1 MVLKLLLNRNKQK
14 TDMAKHKMKSTST
27 SKPASINAKY
37 EVKCRGKKI
46 TESLLSYHFQKI
58 QKMME
63 QKVIQTKMAKLVW
76 LFLQQLGN
84 KQEQISPLYLGRKT
98 LQNCFACVY
107 VGKDKPQLFIGKTS
121 KQILLDKNGLVDAL
135 KFDCLKPHIGSGS
148 IPVLVSP

>member
-1 MVLKLLLNRNKQK
+1 MQ
-14 TDMAKHKMKSTST
+14 
-27 SKPASINAKY
+27 
-37 EVKCRGKKI
+37 GKKDHRI
-46 TESLLSYHFQKI
+46 FIVLSSSEDTEDDGTESDTNKNGKAGMALSTI
-58 QKMME
+58 
-63 QKVIQTKMAKLVW
+63 V
-76 LFLQQLGN
+76 N

-135 KFDCLKPHIGSGS
+135 KIDCLKPHIGSGS